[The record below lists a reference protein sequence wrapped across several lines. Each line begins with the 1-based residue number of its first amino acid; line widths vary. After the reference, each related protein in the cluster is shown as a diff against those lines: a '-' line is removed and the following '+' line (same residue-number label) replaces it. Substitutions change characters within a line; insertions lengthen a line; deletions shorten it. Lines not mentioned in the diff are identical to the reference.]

1 MGLETL
7 VDDFR
12 FNGAYAPPLASAA
25 DGGPW
30 VTAITK
36 TAGAPTIV
44 AANGKLKSLFTND
57 SEIQNLCL
65 YFGDNL
71 AYDIDDLISA
81 EFWVDCPA
89 SLDSATSIAVGM
101 CSARNNDPDALA
113 ANAMFRLLGGN
124 SLIVET
130 DDGTNDTDDKSTGL
144 TLGTT
149 TRKLMIDFA
158 TGVKTQAPPS
168 LSVGGK
174 GNVLFAAENDS
185 GLLTPVARN
194 VAFDMSNYSGG
205 LQPFVQIQKTADA
218 NVDYVQVKRI
228 RIEYKQ
234 SV

>member
-1 MGLETL
+1 MALKTL

-12 FNGAYAPPLASAA
+12 FNGAYAPPLAASA

-30 VTAITK
+30 VKADTSA
-36 TAGAPTIV
+36 AGSPTV
-44 AANGKLKSLFTND
+44 AAANGKMKLLLAAT
-57 SEIQNLCL
+57 SEVENLCL

-89 SLDSATSIAVGM
+89 ALDAATSIAFGM
-101 CSARNNDPDALA
+101 GSARNDDPDAIA

-124 SLIVET
+124 SVICET

-149 TRKLMIDFA
+149 TRKFAIDFA
-158 TGVKTQAPPS
+158 SGVKTQSPPAYS
-168 LSVGGK
+168 IGGK
-174 GNVLFAAENDS
+174 GNVLFSAENSS
-185 GLLTPVARN
+185 GLERPVCQN
-194 VAFDMSNYSGG
+194 VHFDMSNYSGG
-205 LQPFVQIQKTADA
+205 LQPFVQIQKTADT